1 MDVDKVTDEL
11 YALKPAEF
19 VPARDRHVARARRA
33 GDAAAA
39 KALAALRRPSVA
51 AWAANL
57 LALRR
62 PREAQD
68 FLTLG
73 ETLREAHRTLD
84 ADRLREASRRQHQR
98 VTALARE
105 AAELAREAGQPVSA
119 TVSYEIEQTLHS
131 VLADPDTAAR
141 WSKARLVKP
150 PSAAVGFPDAA
161 PEAVAARSSEAHP
174 APTQGKPG
182 RVSRGTA
189 GRTASGKGGH
199 TPSRKT
205 GGTASAKAAGR
216 TASAKTAGRKASGKA
231 GRTAPVAAGPATPEP
246 SRELVRARE
255 TAEEAVEAAGLRERE
270 LHEAR
275 DARRATAEQAEET
288 ADRVRH
294 LEQELRA
301 ARRTARDAAAAG
313 AEAGAAVTAAE
324 RALQDARGAA
334 ARAAR
339 EVERLER

>member
-19 VPARDRHVARARRA
+19 VPARDRHVAQAREA

-39 KALAALRRPSVA
+39 KAIAALRRPSLA

-57 LALRR
+57 LARKRL
-62 PREAQD
+62 REAQD

-84 ADRLREASRRQHQR
+84 AERLRAAGSRQHQL
-98 VTALARE
+98 VTMLARE
-105 AAELAREAGQPVSA
+105 AADLAREAGQPLSD
-119 TVSYEIEQTLHS
+119 TVSYEVEQTLHA
-131 VLADPDTAAR
+131 VLADPDVAAQ

-150 PSAAVGFPDAA
+150 PSAAVGFPAAA

-174 APTQGKPG
+174 TPPPGKAG
-182 RVSRGTA
+182 RASRGTA
-189 GRTASGKGGH
+189 GRTASEEAGRADSGNAGH
-199 TPSRKT
+199 E
-205 GGTASAKAAGR
+205 ASGRAGR
-216 TASAKTAGRKASGKA
+216 TASGKA
-231 GRTAPVAAGPATPEP
+231 GRTAPAEARTATSEP
-246 SRELVRARE
+246 SRELAQARV
-255 TAEEAVEAAGLRERE
+255 TAEEAVAAAGLRERD

-275 DARRATAEQAEET
+275 DARRATAGQAEEA

-301 ARRTARDAAAAG
+301 ARRTARDAAAAD
-313 AEAGAAVTAAE
+313 AEAGTAVTAAE
-324 RALQDARGAA
+324 LALRDARGAA
-334 ARAAR
+334 TRAAR